1 MLQVFGWR
9 IAFSAAIRA
18 RQGNGL
24 SPSRYMVVDS
34 SQDTEITLGTA
45 KLLGLF
51 FGLVMVCAVFFAL
64 GYTLGRKSE
73 AGLGSLSA
81 VAAPQTSSSRTK
93 PGGASSGQPA
103 QPMSFY
109 KSVEQK
115 DSNAQLTPATADSG
129 SSGSAAAPSGSSNGT
144 SSTAAQT
151 QTSPDGNPPPD
162 PMAPIPIGGYFVQVA
177 AVTKQ
182 EDAESLVDALK
193 KKQYP
198 AFVANNSSTDKF
210 FRVQLGPFGDIK
222 DAEGMRSRL
231 VNDGYN
237 PILKK

>member
-1 MLQVFGWR
+1 MF
-9 IAFSAAIRA
+9 
-18 RQGNGL
+18 
-24 SPSRYMVVDS
+24 VDS

-64 GYTLGRKSE
+64 GYTLGRKSDT
-73 AGLGSLSA
+73 GLASLST
-81 VAAPQTSSSRTK
+81 VAQSQTTSSRAK
-93 PGGASSGQPA
+93 PAGAASGQSAPA
-103 QPMSFY
+103 MTFY

-115 DSNAQLTPATADSG
+115 DSNAQLTPATSDSG
-129 SSGSAAAPSGSSNGT
+129 SGAPAASQSESAG
-144 SSTAAQT
+144 TAASSAPQT
-151 QTSPDGNPPPD
+151 QSQPASPPD
-162 PMAPIPIGGYFVQVA
+162 PMAPLPMGGYFVQIA
-177 AVTKQ
+177 AVSKQ
-182 EDAESLVDALK
+182 EDAESLVEALK

-198 AFVANNSSTDKF
+198 AFVASNSSTDKL
-210 FRVQLGPFGDIK
+210 FRIQLGPFSDIK

>member
-1 MLQVFGWR
+1 
-9 IAFSAAIRA
+9 
-18 RQGNGL
+18 
-24 SPSRYMVVDS
+24 VDS
-34 SQDTEITLGTA
+34 SQDTEITLGTT

-64 GYTLGRKSE
+64 GYSLGRKADS
-73 AGLGSLSA
+73 GLGSLTSA
-81 VAAPQTSSSRTK
+81 AQPQTSSSRSK
-93 PGGASSGQPA
+93 PAGAGSGQPS
-103 QPMSFY
+103 QSMTFY

-115 DSNAQLTPATADSG
+115 DSNAQLTPATADGG
-129 SSGSAAAPSGSSNGT
+129 SSSSTPAQGEASANAPANSAPSQAPQGGT
-144 SSTAAQT
+144 
-151 QTSPDGNPPPD
+151 PPD
-162 PMAPIPIGGYFVQVA
+162 PMAPIPMGGYFVQVA

-182 EDAESLVDALK
+182 EDAESLVEALK

-198 AFVANNSSTDKF
+198 AFVAANASNDKF

-222 DAEGMRSRL
+222 EAEGMRSRL

>member
-1 MLQVFGWR
+1 
-9 IAFSAAIRA
+9 
-18 RQGNGL
+18 
-24 SPSRYMVVDS
+24 MVVNS

-64 GYTLGRKSE
+64 GYTLGRKSD
-73 AGLGSLSA
+73 AGLGSLSP
-81 VAAPQTSSSRTK
+81 VAAPQTASNHGK
-93 PGGASSGQPA
+93 PAGAGSGQSA
-103 QPMSFY
+103 TPMTFY

-115 DSNAQLTPATADSG
+115 DSNAQLTPATAEAG
-129 SSGSAAAPSGSSNGT
+129 SSASAAPSESSSSGASSN
-144 SSTAAQT
+144 APQT
-151 QTSPDGNPPPD
+151 QPSQAANPPD
-162 PMAPIPIGGYFVQVA
+162 PMAPVPAGGYFVQVA
-177 AVTKQ
+177 AVSKQ

-198 AFVANNSSTDKF
+198 AFVANNSSTDKL
-210 FRVQLGPFGDIK
+210 FRIQLGPFGDIK
-222 DAEGMRSRL
+222 EAESMRSRL

>member
-1 MLQVFGWR
+1 
-9 IAFSAAIRA
+9 
-18 RQGNGL
+18 
-24 SPSRYMVVDS
+24 VDS

-64 GYTLGRKSE
+64 GYTLGRKSD
-73 AGLGSLSA
+73 AGLSSLSS
-81 VAAPQTSSSRTK
+81 VTQPQTTSSRAK
-93 PGGASSGQPA
+93 PAGAAAGQSAP
-103 QPMSFY
+103 PMTFY

-115 DSNAQLTPATADSG
+115 DTNAQLTPATSDSG
-129 SSGSAAAPSGSSNGT
+129 STASPANPPDSSAAAPST
-144 SSTAAQT
+144 PTQT
-151 QTSPDGNPPPD
+151 QSSSAANPPD
-162 PMAPIPIGGYFVQVA
+162 PMAPIPMGGYFVQVA

-182 EDAESLVDALK
+182 EDAESLVEALK

-198 AFVANNSSTDKF
+198 AFVANSTDKL
-210 FRVQLGPFGDIK
+210 FRVQLGPFPDIK
-222 DAEGMRSRL
+222 EAEAMRSRL